1 MRERRIR
8 VRTPRMRLRSPAHA
22 LLTATLVVLS
32 NLPTELVAQS
42 GRPDDRTPASTKP
55 SPPKSRVVRKPR
67 PTRQDPPTT
76 LTIRV
81 NPSDSTVQVD
91 NVVSD
96 ALDSSGTITLRSLKA
111 MVTHFIM
118 VRRAG
123 FRDHAQTVE
132 LKRGVDNA
140 ISIVLDPF
148 RDY

>member
-1 MRERRIR
+1 
-8 VRTPRMRLRSPAHA
+8 
-22 LLTATLVVLS
+22 
-32 NLPTELVAQS
+32 
-42 GRPDDRTPASTKP
+42 
-55 SPPKSRVVRKPR
+55 VRKPR